1 MPLNP
6 SAVGSKSSPVEFK
19 YTWKDV
25 ALYAL
30 GVGAKKDELDY
41 VYEARGPKVIP
52 TFAVVPSFMPMAEVL
67 SATGGNFAN
76 ILHGGETVR
85 VHRAIPSEGTATTVA
100 TLSAMYDLRKMAQVI
115 VKTETTIGGHLVFET
130 EASIIY
136 RGEGGFDGAAPPRA
150 DTPSAPEGAEP
161 TWTHSEATLPE
172 QALLYR
178 LSGDL
183 NPLHAD
189 PAFAT
194 MLGFPAPILHGLCT
208 YGFVCRAVAQKA
220 CGGDATRIKAFGAQF
235 RKPVWPGE
243 TLKTVGWDL
252 GGGKVAV
259 KVYAADR
266 PEAVITNCWAEIG

>member
-19 YTWKDV
+19 YPWKDV

-115 VKTETTIGGHLVFET
+115 VKTETTIGGHLVFG
-130 EASIIY
+130 AS
-136 RGEGGFDGAAPPRA
+136 D
-150 DTPSAPEGAEP
+150 AEV
-161 TWTHSEATLPE
+161 
-172 QALLYR
+172 
-178 LSGDL
+178 D
-183 NPLHAD
+183 
-189 PAFAT
+189 
-194 MLGFPAPILHGLCT
+194 
-208 YGFVCRAVAQKA
+208 
-220 CGGDATRIKAFGAQF
+220 DAG
-235 RKPVWPGE
+235 
-243 TLKTVGWDL
+243 
-252 GGGKVAV
+252 VAV
-259 KVYAADR
+259 TA
-266 PEAVITNCWAEIG
+266 